1 MDGPQDQT
9 PYEQLVG
16 HLPDALQPWMANPPQ
31 IVERAVE
38 ITAAG
43 GTAILAIWVVAFIM
57 CALGVNV
64 WLSML
69 VSGMRSR
76 SRRRVRKLIADPA
89 AARTQVASLVAEASR
104 AEHPD
109 GASLAFDEYRAY
121 ELEPFERQLRFIK
134 VCIGAAPLLGL
145 FGTVTG
151 MLATFA
157 ALSSGTRGEQTMGAI
172 AAGISEALIT
182 TEAGLIVA
190 LPGLFGHYYLSR
202 RLARFRD
209 FLVTAEGMCR
219 MAIRQRRA
227 FH

>member
-1 MDGPQDQT
+1 MDSAKEQT

-16 HLPDALQPWMANPPQ
+16 LMPDAVQPWMANPPQ

-76 SRRRVRKLIADPA
+76 SRKGVRRIITSPEG
-89 AARTQVASLVAEASR
+89 ARTQVASLVAEASK
-104 AEHPD
+104 AQHPD

-121 ELEPFERQLRFIK
+121 ELEPFDRQLRFIK
-134 VCIGAAPLLGL
+134 VCIGAAPLMGL

-202 RLARFRD
+202 KLARFRD
-209 FLVTAEGMCR
+209 FLITAEGMCR

>member
-1 MDGPQDQT
+1 MDGAKEQT
-9 PYEQLVG
+9 PFEALAG
-16 HLPDALQPWMANPPQ
+16 HMPEALQPWVASPPPL
-31 IVERAVE
+31 VERALE
-38 ITAAG
+38 ITVAG
-43 GTAILAIWVVAFIM
+43 GNAIIAIWVVAFIM
-57 CALGVNV
+57 CALSVNV
-64 WLSML
+64 WLTML
-69 VSGMRSR
+69 VSGMRRR
-76 SRRRVRKLIADPA
+76 SRARVRRIIAAPG
-89 AARTQVASLVAEASR
+89 AARGPVPGLVAQASR

-109 GASLAFDEYRAY
+109 GASLAFDEYRAH
-121 ELEPFERQLRFIK
+121 ELEPFDRQLRFIK
-134 VCIGAAPLLGL
+134 VCIGAAPLMGL

-157 ALSSGTRGEQTMGAI
+157 ALSAGTRGEQTMGAI

-182 TEAGLIVA
+182 TEAGLVVA

-202 RLARFRD
+202 KLASFRD